1 MVKKLKIKKT
11 VKKAVKQTAK
21 KTIKQL
27 KVMERKT
34 LRAMWGKEED
44 DIRYKSAERK
54 KYIAMVRR
62 QHGAAS
68 AREIAEL
75 YDKLYGKLY

>member
-1 MVKKLKIKKT
+1 MVKKPKL
-11 VKKAVKQTAK
+11 KKAVKRVVKRTAK
-21 KTIKQL
+21 QTIKQL
-27 KVMERKT
+27 KNIERKT

-44 DIRYKSAERK
+44 DIRYKAVERK

-62 QHGAAS
+62 QHGASS

-75 YDKLYGKLY
+75 YDKWYGKLY